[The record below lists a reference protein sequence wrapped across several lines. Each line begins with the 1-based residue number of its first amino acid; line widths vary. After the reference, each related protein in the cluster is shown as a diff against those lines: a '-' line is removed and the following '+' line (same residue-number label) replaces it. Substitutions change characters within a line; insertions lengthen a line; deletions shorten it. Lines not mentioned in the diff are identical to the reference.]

1 MQFKIF
7 ICFKEHLSSFC
18 FDKYCDLL
26 FTGSNREF
34 PGRGGSLAAPS
45 AVGMHV
51 LGRRSRG
58 QRSSGEEARQQWC
71 DSLQAE
77 V

>member
-26 FTGSNREF
+26 FTGSDREF

-51 LGRRSRG
+51 LGRRS
-58 QRSSGEEARQQWC
+58 
-71 DSLQAE
+71 
-77 V
+77 